1 MPKKK
6 LKTIAMKNL
15 KITSQSPILNLEK
28 DEISIVVIVGKSMT
42 LFNKR
47 NQAFFFY
54 TYGNEEC
61 PSKIYL
67 RHVVDGKSNVF
78 GTGGF
83 NFSFCG
89 KSYELENPGDSVN
102 IEDGSIA
109 VCLKYSYMLELLE
122 SSFYVYGQTKV
133 YDFMKEEFLI
143 PLS

>member
-89 KSYELENPGDSVN
+89 KTYELEKPGDSVN

-122 SSFYVYGQTKV
+122 SSFYVYGQAKV